1 MPKCRI
7 CDREDMTLF
16 TVCYD
21 GGEQMYICGC
31 GAVNPLKKLPK
42 ITTVVHKHQ
51 NEWLLPAGK
60 VTLAEVPLRT
70 NWVGSH
76 IDESGRSEW

>member
-16 TVCYD
+16 TVCYN
-21 GGEQMYICGC
+21 GGTQIFVCPC
-31 GAVNPLKKLPK
+31 GAINNGPKRPK
-42 ITTVVHKHQ
+42 IESIVHRHQ
-51 NEWLLPAGK
+51 NEWLAPAGK
-60 VTLAEVPLRT
+60 VTLEEVPLRT